1 MKRDMDL
8 IRSIL
13 LWIEAQPEG
22 HNVNWQLEIDGHT
35 DEEIGYH
42 VHLMGQAGLLLVLD
56 ETMNESTSPFASPVS
71 ITWAGHEFHDA
82 VKDNTVWA
90 KAKAKVIFPAGGVA
104 FTLLL
109 EWLKQEGKAR
119 LGLPP

>member
-8 IRSIL
+8 VRSIL
-13 LWIEAQPEG
+13 LWIEARPEG
-22 HNVNWQLEIDGHT
+22 HNIGWTLEIDGYT
-35 DEEIGYH
+35 DEQIGYH
-42 VHLMGQAGLLLVLD
+42 VHLMGQAGLLLVD
-56 ETMNESTSPFASPVS
+56 NETMLDSRAPFASPSS
-71 ITWAGHEFHDA
+71 ITWAGYEFHDA

-90 KAKAKVIFPAGGVA
+90 KAKAKVIVPAGGVA